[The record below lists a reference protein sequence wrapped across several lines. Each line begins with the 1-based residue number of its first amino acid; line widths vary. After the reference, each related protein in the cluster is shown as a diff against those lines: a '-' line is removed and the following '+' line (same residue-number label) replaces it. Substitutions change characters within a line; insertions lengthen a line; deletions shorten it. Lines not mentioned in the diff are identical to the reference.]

1 MISTIED
8 SENQQ
13 EKLDKELLTI
23 CSLLSNPTQA
33 LYLEQLIAKG
43 ADVNVKIKN
52 DDNLLISLIK
62 NGKIHFAQALI
73 KNGAEL
79 VKDED
84 GRTPLMHASKN
95 GHAEIV
101 KQLLQKDSSTLD
113 GGDRKCQTAL
123 MFASQGGFNDVVGVL
138 TEYRADVNLIR
149 EKGDTAL
156 MRASKYGH
164 LAVAQALINA
174 KANVNDANEGGRGA
188 IDLALKYTDVTNL
201 LIENGAVKKN
211 PSTSTK
217 TELSRVEA
225 VANSDSVKKQL

>member
-8 SENQQ
+8 SENPQ

-23 CSLLSNPTQA
+23 CSLSSNPTQA
-33 LYLEQLIAKG
+33 ICLEQLIAKG

-62 NGKIHFAQALI
+62 NGKIHFAQTLI

-101 KQLLQKDSSTLD
+101 TQLLERDSAIDEADL
-113 GGDRKCQTAL
+113 KCQTAL
-123 MFASQGGFNDVVGVL
+123 MFASQGGFNDVVGILIKRGAEVNYEDENYKNKMKIAFDWFL
-138 TEYRADVNLIR
+138 GKNHLHQIIYNPKTGGCYDGLEQNHVNLNQGAESTISYLLSR
-149 EKGDTAL
+149 
-156 MRASKYGH
+156 
-164 LAVAQALINA
+164 LAM
-174 KANVNDANEGGRGA
+174 
-188 IDLALKYTDVTNL
+188 
-201 LIENGAVKKN
+201 ENAVK
-211 PSTSTK
+211 PIT
-217 TELSRVEA
+217 
-225 VANSDSVKKQL
+225 VAPLFEESFQNE